1 MVDQKFESELREVI
15 EAFYF
20 AYREFT
26 AGPDKVLARRG
37 LNRVHHRILYF
48 IGRQPGIGVSE
59 LLETLKVSKQALHA
73 PLRQLVEMG
82 LVQREA
88 APEDRRAKQLN
99 LTRTGRLLEAQLTGI
114 QMTLLQG
121 AFDEVGGKSRE
132 RWLAVSRAISRG

>member
-1 MVDQKFESELREVI
+1 MIDQNTESELREVI

-48 IGRQPGIGVSE
+48 IGRQPGTGVSE

-88 APEDRRAKQLN
+88 APEDRRAKQLS
-99 LTRTGRLLEAQLTGI
+99 LTRSGRLLEAQLTGI
-114 QMTLLQG
+114 QMTLLQD
-121 AFDEVGGKSRE
+121 AFDEAGGKSRQ